1 MHVTIMYNRSGIWTS
16 RLRNTEFL
24 SVFVINKHF
33 SVKPH
38 AKIFGFL
45 VKIWKSL
52 KKLYMPIMCNRS
64 MIWAS
69 RSIEMKFH
77 SAFAINLRF
86 TLKMKVNTFI
96 FWAKIWFFYIRT
108 KWCTWLL
115 CITNLDYG
123 LHGREIRVSVSF
135 CHKLVFYCKT
145 EG

>member
-1 MHVTIMYNRSGIWTS
+1 MYNRSGIWTS

-86 TLKMKVNTFI
+86 TLKTKVNTFI
-96 FWAKIWFFYIRT
+96 FWAKIWFFLHSYEMMYMTIMYNQSGLWASRPRNMSFSQFLPQT
-108 KWCTWLL
+108 GVLL
-115 CITNLDYG
+115 
-123 LHGREIRVSVSF
+123 
-135 CHKLVFYCKT
+135 
-145 EG
+145 